1 MGWSDPTFGS
11 LWLPKR
17 IVGSLQ
23 PRKQGNP
30 LFAKCFDRVQLKEK
44 GKKEETHVDHQQT
57 PATRE
62 ARVRVGRTRRPRGRE
77 VRHVYRQHPR
87 SRRQFSPEDC
97 AVEGQALHELEKTA
111 TAGRTKRCSHQLH
124 AKITGKSMMQR
135 IINSK
140 NLVAFVLAAA
150 TGMTLYFRVPFP
162 ETNTFLLV
170 MALRSPS
177 AFEVLKYS
185 YTLFLFSTPY
195 IGYSVVLSGLYI
207 FALKAK
213 QRIRAGRLPLFPDP
227 QKRDDLFLV
236 LGEVHN
242 PRKQV
247 PAENPQWLVIPE
259 RGLFTGVAI
268 LGAIGSEKTSCCM
281 YPFAEQILAYR
292 SGDSERRIGGL
303 VLEVK
308 GDFCHRVKEILAR
321 HGRAEDYVEISLD
334 SRYRYNPLHND
345 LDAYALAYNIASLL
359 NNLFG
364 RGKEPFWQQAYT
376 NLVKFIILLHKVA
389 FDYVTLFDVYECA
402 INPDLLESKIK
413 EAERR
418 LIEADFAMLWEEEY
432 LKHPRDLD
440 PFKFRLDKES
450 NRYRAPLT
458 PVLVAVLKDRA
469 TQWEAENASRKNPVP
484 AQKKAQLEAV
494 ERWFFQDWKRI
505 EPKLRTSIVEGI
517 SVFLSLFDD
526 NPDVKRTFCPPA
538 ECYDTQANADFKFG
552 RPLPSLSWLVENGRG
567 CALNFPIAMN
577 AGLAKALGV
586 MLKLDFER
594 AVLNRVPVMEKHPE
608 SYFRQVLF
616 LCDEY
621 QHFATVGESEP
632 TGDEKFFSLS
642 RQPKCIPIIA
652 TQSISSLKSALPG
665 ESWRTLLQTF
675 RTKIFLSLSDDFS
688 ARIASELCRREYKLK
703 ASYNLSESGH
713 DANVSFLT
721 GKALSHKAN
730 ITASKSY
737 NTQSDYRFDMKTFM
751 ELRNAQSVTMA
762 YDGTNPMPPMFCY
775 LKPYFNNVNKSYFRQ
790 LANGEL

>member
-1 MGWSDPTFGS
+1 M
-11 LWLPKR
+11 
-17 IVGSLQ
+17 I
-23 PRKQGNP
+23 
-30 LFAKCFDRVQLKEK
+30 
-44 GKKEETHVDHQQT
+44 
-57 PATRE
+57 
-62 ARVRVGRTRRPRGRE
+62 
-77 VRHVYRQHPR
+77 
-87 SRRQFSPEDC
+87 
-97 AVEGQALHELEKTA
+97 
-111 TAGRTKRCSHQLH
+111 
-124 AKITGKSMMQR
+124 QR
-135 IINSK
+135 ILHSR
-140 NLVAFVLAAA
+140 LFLACLLSAA
-150 TGMTLYFRVPFP
+150 TGMALYFRTPFP
-162 ETNTFLLV
+162 EDNIFLRV
-170 MALRSPS
+170 MAIRSES
-177 AFEVLKYS
+177 AFLFFKYS
-185 YTLFLFSTPY
+185 YTLFLYTTPY
-195 IGYSVVLSGLYI
+195 IAFSILFSGIYI
-207 FALKAK
+207 FALKASRK
-213 QRIRAGRLPLFPDP
+213 IRAGKLPLYPAP
-227 QKRDDLFLV
+227 QKRTELSLV
-236 LGEVHN
+236 VGEVHH
-242 PRKQV
+242 PRKQK
-247 PAENPQWLVIPE
+247 PSETPRWLVIPE
-259 RGLFTGVAI
+259 RGFFAGIAVV
-268 LGAIGSEKTSCCM
+268 GAVGSGKTASCM

-292 SGDSERRIGGL
+292 AEDPNRRIGGL
-303 VLEVK
+303 ILEVK
-308 GDFCHRVKEILAR
+308 GDFCRKVQEILAR
-321 HGRAEDYVEISLD
+321 HGRADDYVEISLE
-334 SRYRYNPLHND
+334 SEYRYNPLHND

-418 LIEADFAMLWEEEY
+418 LIEADSALLWEEEY

-458 PVLVAVLKDRA
+458 PGLVAVLKEKA
-469 TQWEAENASRKNPVP
+469 IQWEAENASRKDPVP

-494 ERWFFQDWKRI
+494 KRWFFQDWKRI

-538 ECYDTQANADFKFG
+538 ECYDPQANADFKFG
-552 RPLPSLSWLVENGRG
+552 TPLPSLSWLAENGRV

-577 AGLAKALGV
+577 AGLAKAIGV

-594 AVLNRVPVMEKHPE
+594 AVLNRVPLMEKHPE

-688 ARIASELCRREYKLK
+688 ARIASELCGREDKLK

-737 NTQSDYRFDMKTFM
+737 SPHHDLRFDTKTFM
-751 ELRNAQSVTMA
+751 ELRNAQSVTIA

-775 LKPYFNNVNKSYFRQ
+775 LKPYYNNVNKSYFRQ
-790 LANGEL
+790 LADGEL

>member
-1 MGWSDPTFGS
+1 MIQR
-11 LWLPKR
+11 LLR
-17 IVGSLQ
+17 
-23 PRKQGNP
+23 
-30 LFAKCFDRVQLKEK
+30 
-44 GKKEETHVDHQQT
+44 
-57 PATRE
+57 
-62 ARVRVGRTRRPRGRE
+62 ARHFVA
-77 VRHVYRQHPR
+77 
-87 SRRQFSPEDC
+87 C
-97 AVEGQALHELEKTA
+97 LL
-111 TAGRTKRCSHQLH
+111 AG
-124 AKITGKSMMQR
+124 
-135 IINSK
+135 
-140 NLVAFVLAAA
+140 A
-150 TGMTLYFRVPFP
+150 TGMALYFRMPFP
-162 ETNTFLLV
+162 ESNLFLQV
-170 MALRSPS
+170 MALRAHY
-177 AFEVLKYS
+177 AFLFLKCS
-185 YTLFLFSTPY
+185 YTLFLYTTPY
-195 IGYSVVLSGLYI
+195 IGYAVLLSGIYI
-207 FALKAK
+207 FALKAGNK
-213 QRIRAGRLPLFPDP
+213 VRAGRLPLYPDAR
-227 QKRDDLFLV
+227 KRAELSLV
-236 LGEVHN
+236 LGEVHH
-242 PRKQV
+242 PRKQI
-247 PAENPQWLVIPE
+247 PSETPNWLTIPE
-259 RGLFTGVAI
+259 RGLFTGIAI
-268 LGAIGSEKTSCCM
+268 LGAVGSGKTASCM

-292 SGDSERRIGGL
+292 ADDSERRIGGL

-308 GDFCHRVKEILAR
+308 GDFCARVREILTR
-321 HGRAEDYVEISLD
+321 HGRAGDYVEISLG
-334 SRYRYNPLHND
+334 SEFRYNPLHND

-402 INPDLLESKIK
+402 INPQLLESRIK
-413 EAERR
+413 EAQRR
-418 LIEADFAMLWEEEY
+418 LIEADSVLLPKEEY
-432 LKHPRDLD
+432 LKYPHDLD
-440 PFKFRLDKES
+440 PFGFRLDKES

-458 PVLVAVLKDRA
+458 PGLAAVLKEKSVE
-469 TQWEAENASRKNPVP
+469 WEAENASRENPLP
-484 AQKKAQLEAV
+484 AQKRAQLEAV
-494 ERWFFQDWKRI
+494 IRWHDYDWKRI

-538 ECYDTQANADFKFG
+538 ECYDPQANADCKFG
-552 RPLPSLSWLVENGRG
+552 KPLPSLSWLIERG
-567 CALNFPIAMN
+567 NLCCLNFPVAMN

-594 AVLNRVPVMEKHPE
+594 AVLNRVPMMEKNPKT
-608 SYFRQVLF
+608 YFRQVLF

-652 TQSISSLKSALPG
+652 TQSISSLKTALPG

-688 ARIASELCRREYKLK
+688 ARVASELCGREDRLK

-737 NTQSDYRFDMKTFM
+737 SPHHDLRFDTKIFM
-751 ELRNAQSVTMA
+751 ELRNAQSVTIA

-775 LKPYFNNVNKSYFRQ
+775 LKPYYNDVNKSYFRQ
-790 LANGEL
+790 LADGEL

>member
-1 MGWSDPTFGS
+1 V
-11 LWLPKR
+11 
-17 IVGSLQ
+17 I
-23 PRKQGNP
+23 
-30 LFAKCFDRVQLKEK
+30 
-44 GKKEETHVDHQQT
+44 
-57 PATRE
+57 
-62 ARVRVGRTRRPRGRE
+62 
-77 VRHVYRQHPR
+77 
-87 SRRQFSPEDC
+87 
-97 AVEGQALHELEKTA
+97 
-111 TAGRTKRCSHQLH
+111 
-124 AKITGKSMMQR
+124 QR
-135 IINSK
+135 ILHSR
-140 NLVAFVLAAA
+140 VFLACLLSAA
-150 TGMTLYFRVPFP
+150 TGMALYFRVPFP
-162 ETNTFLLV
+162 GDNIFLRV
-170 MALRSPS
+170 MAIRSAP
-177 AFEVLKYS
+177 AFLFFKYS
-185 YTLFLFSTPY
+185 YTLFLYTTPY
-195 IGYSVVLSGLYI
+195 IAYSILLSGIYI
-207 FALKAK
+207 FALKAGRK
-213 QRIRAGRLPLFPDP
+213 IRAGELPLYPAP
-227 QKRDDLFLV
+227 RKRTGLSLV
-236 LGEVHN
+236 VGEVHH
-242 PRKQV
+242 PRKQI
-247 PAENPQWLVIPE
+247 PSETPRWLVIPE
-259 RGLFTGVAI
+259 RGLFTGIAI
-268 LGAIGSEKTSCCM
+268 VGAVGSGKTASCM

-292 SGDSERRIGGL
+292 AEDPERRIGGL
-303 VLEVK
+303 ILEVK
-308 GDFCHRVKEILAR
+308 GDFCGKVQEILAR
-321 HGRAEDYVEISLD
+321 HGRAGDYVEISLE
-334 SRYRYNPLHND
+334 SEYRYNPLHND
-345 LDAYALAYNIASLL
+345 LEAYALAYNIASLL

-413 EAERR
+413 EADRR
-418 LIEADFAMLWEEEY
+418 LIEADSALLWEEEY

-450 NRYRAPLT
+450 NRYRAALT
-458 PVLVAVLKDRA
+458 PGLVAVLKDRA
-469 TQWEAENASRKNPVP
+469 IQWEAENASRKNPVP

-494 ERWFFQDWKRI
+494 KRWFFQDWKRI

-526 NPDVKRTFCPPA
+526 SPDVKRTFCPPA
-538 ECYDTQANADFKFG
+538 ECYDPQANADFRFG
-552 RPLPSLSWLVENGRG
+552 RPLPSLSWLAENGRVCG
-567 CALNFPIAMN
+567 LNFPIAMN

-594 AVLNRVPVMEKHPE
+594 AVLNRVPLMEKHPE

-688 ARIASELCRREYKLK
+688 ARIASELCGREYKLK

-713 DANVSFLT
+713 DANVSFLS

-737 NTQSDYRFDMKTFM
+737 SPHHNLRFDTKTFM
-751 ELRNAQSVTMA
+751 ELRNAQSVTIA

-775 LKPYFNNVNKSYFRQ
+775 LKPYYNNVNKSYFRQ
-790 LANGEL
+790 LADGEL